1 MNAQDS
7 GNYLFFLTIL
17 EPSRTIIEPSTSFQC
32 LTSESSWLVRMLGS
46 WIEIL
51 TPPTLLSWNL
61 SFLISTEWYRIMLW
75 VCFGESLK
83 QYLKSIQHRAW
94 QGSQRELLAHAH
106 TQCPWL
112 SMGPSL
118 HTCLE
123 TYDVL
128 VFIHTRL
135 SSLQQPPHRN
145 TLTQGGLKKVLVLLP
160 SSLATST
167 HVSRGLHWVRCHS
180 SSITAQGKLMEACR
194 D

>member
-1 MNAQDS
+1 MA
-7 GNYLFFLTIL
+7 
-17 EPSRTIIEPSTSFQC
+17 R
-32 LTSESSWLVRMLGS
+32 
-46 WIEIL
+46 
-51 TPPTLLSWNL
+51 
-61 SFLISTEWYRIMLW
+61 
-75 VCFGESLK
+75 
-83 QYLKSIQHRAW
+83 
-94 QGSQRELLAHAH
+94 QGSQRELLALAH

-167 HVSRGLHWVRCHS
+167 HVSRGLHCVRCHS
-180 SSITAQGKLMEACR
+180 SSITAQGKFMEVCR
-194 D
+194 GLTSARPVWASGTLTTDTSTVMGLFHSLVGHLCLFLTTDCIQEHPYLTTTSPQSVSFFMMELNALPFLGGRVM